1 MSIPLNIPTSAKPL
15 YTWNA
20 RLFQSAFI
28 QKGTAL
34 YKRIFSIH
42 SQIELLYFLSLLNFF
57 LSTRDKYPHMKF
69 ISFFQQA
76 TQRRYK
82 LT

>member
-28 QKGTAL
+28 HKGTTI
-34 YKRIFSIH
+34 KQENFH
-42 SQIELLYFLSLLNFF
+42 SQIELLYFLSLLN
-57 LSTRDKYPHMKF
+57 LLNTRDKYPHMKF

>member
-28 QKGTAL
+28 QKGTATIQ
-34 YKRIFSIH
+34 K
-42 SQIELLYFLSLLNFF
+42 NF
-57 LSTRDKYPHMKF
+57 
-69 ISFFQQA
+69 
-76 TQRRYK
+76 
-82 LT
+82 

>member
-28 QKGTAL
+28 QKGRATIQKNFWYSFSNRTSL
-34 YKRIFSIH
+34 FSKLIDLVKYK
-42 SQIELLYFLSLLNFF
+42 
-57 LSTRDKYPHMKF
+57 
-69 ISFFQQA
+69 
-76 TQRRYK
+76 
-82 LT
+82 